1 MAALASVTAKAL
13 ALVDLVSDQWFS
25 VSPYVLNSSCPDPLN
40 ITATP
45 CGGQLLSNAVL
56 IASVLI
62 RDLTMLVTECL
73 VGMNGAYVY

>member
-40 ITATP
+40 ITATQ
-45 CGGQLLSNAVL
+45 CGEQLMSNVVSLVVIISSWALQL
-56 IASVLI
+56 IVG
-62 RDLTMLVTECL
+62 TMAGV
-73 VGMNGAYVY
+73 NGAYVY